1 MYVTTSVTHKPE
13 VRINLLTFIQIV
25 DNFALDRIQS
35 YAHFITY
42 SWIAMPAKFPCVSKR
57 PIVPG
62 IVDLPKFNYEDLEE
76 IVACGQGSFGVY

>member
-1 MYVTTSVTHKPE
+1 MTQNMYGINIKSNSVVRMYVTTSVTHKPE

-42 SWIAMPAKFPCVSKR
+42 S
-57 PIVPG
+57 
-62 IVDLPKFNYEDLEE
+62 
-76 IVACGQGSFGVY
+76 